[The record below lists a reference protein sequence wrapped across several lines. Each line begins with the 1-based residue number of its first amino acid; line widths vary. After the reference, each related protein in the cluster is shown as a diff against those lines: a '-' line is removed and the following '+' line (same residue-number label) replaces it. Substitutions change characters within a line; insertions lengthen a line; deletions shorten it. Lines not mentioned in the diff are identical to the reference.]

1 MLDLFDT
8 IIDKPSS
15 KVHIY
20 LSRYYTYFTTLGFI
34 GEAEKAITVYE
45 NIFNSMKELG
55 ICGFYHS
62 YVTITSDITEKLLEL
77 KEFLRVV
84 EFVNNILN
92 CIHFSNHQEYLRFS
106 LYKNKALF
114 FFGKLAEAR
123 KNFEDMMKYLINN
136 NLTESNS
143 LEYDD
148 ICYYLFKSRKFG
160 YLFECYYDKVINDFS
175 LMIQG
180 ITYAIFVPI
189 YDVYLEDSSSG
200 IVRDPPVDIYPP
212 VIKLSKETGLSHN
225 DNEGGLS
232 RVIQTSYFRVVTD
245 TSSAHFKH
253 FLTSLT
259 TYNVFRFWPISCQL
273 LVVFYCLFTCVVLFI
288 VVLGLHIIFAI
299 SYFLVYF
306 LYCLLY

>member
-1 MLDLFDT
+1 MLSKIDKRSLNCLVSISVTTCEYFHFASSYYYLGDYEKSADFFEKALVENNPSTLESLLYLSRLRVSYLKLGNTSKIAEAEGKLLDLFDT
-8 IIDKPSS
+8 IIDQPSS

-20 LSRYYTYFTTLGFI
+20 LSHYYTYFTILGFI

-45 NIFNSMKELG
+45 NFFNSMKELG

-62 YVTITSDITEKLLEL
+62 YVTITLDITEKLLEL

-92 CIHFSNHQEYLRFS
+92 CIHSSNHQEYLRFS
-106 LYKNKALF
+106 LHKNKALF

-123 KNFEDMMKYLINN
+123 KNFEDMMKYLIKN

-148 ICYYLFKSRKFG
+148 ICYYLFKSRNFG
-160 YLFECYYDKVINDFS
+160 YFFECYYDKVINDFS

-200 IVRDPPVDIYPP
+200 IVRDQPVDIYPP
-212 VIKLSKETGLSHN
+212 
-225 DNEGGLS
+225 
-232 RVIQTSYFRVVTD
+232 
-245 TSSAHFKH
+245 
-253 FLTSLT
+253 
-259 TYNVFRFWPISCQL
+259 
-273 LVVFYCLFTCVVLFI
+273 
-288 VVLGLHIIFAI
+288 
-299 SYFLVYF
+299 
-306 LYCLLY
+306 